1 MEERSLIERLA
12 RHLAAD
18 RPDQWAARAD
28 DAATILAIL
37 KDPDPAMREVGD
49 GSAWR
54 AMIDAALRQRWQV
67 TSAPASDQPE
77 GGADEEGEMPL
88 PEHAATHDRASW
100 VHLHPDK
107 PSSIR

>member
-37 KDPDPAMREVGD
+37 KDPDPAMREAGD
-49 GSAWR
+49 
-54 AMIDAALRQRWQV
+54 
-67 TSAPASDQPE
+67 ASGEEQ
-77 GGADEEGEMPL
+77 GARREE
-88 PEHAATHDRASW
+88 S
-100 VHLHPDK
+100 
-107 PSSIR
+107 